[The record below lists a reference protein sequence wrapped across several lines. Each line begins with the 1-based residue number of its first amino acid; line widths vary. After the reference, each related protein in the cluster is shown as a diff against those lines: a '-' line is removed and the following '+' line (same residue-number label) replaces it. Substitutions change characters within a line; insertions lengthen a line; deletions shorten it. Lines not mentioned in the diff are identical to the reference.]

1 MDEQHEHEDV
11 ISVLVVDDEEA
22 LRTLIR
28 RRLER
33 TGWYVVVAEATT
45 TAETITLAEHH
56 QPDVVLLDLLL
67 GPDRGADI
75 IGELLRVAPMTLVAI
90 LTVLSAEDQEEAV
103 KTKGAFV
110 FYEKALLAD
119 IPVHL
124 REDLRTFHRA
134 LDGEEVVAPSAITR
148 RP

>member
-1 MDEQHEHEDV
+1 MDPHHDHV

-33 TGWYVVVAEATT
+33 TRWYEVVAEAASTT
-45 TAETITLAEHH
+45 EAIALAEHH
-56 QPDVVLLDLLL
+56 QPEVVLLDLLL
-67 GPDRGADI
+67 GPDHGVDI
-75 IGELLRVAPMTLVAI
+75 IGELLRVAPLTLVAV
-90 LTVLSAEDQEEAV
+90 LTVLSAEDQEEAA

-110 FYEKALLAD
+110 FYEKSLLAD

-124 REDLRTFHRA
+124 REDLRTFQRA
-134 LDGEEVVAPSAITR
+134 LDGEDVVAPSAIAR
-148 RP
+148 RH

>member
-1 MDEQHEHEDV
+1 MKPPHEDV

-33 TGWYVVVAEATT
+33 TGWYLVVAEAATT
-45 TAETITLAEHH
+45 TEAVTLTEHH

-67 GPDRGADI
+67 GQDNGADI

-103 KTKGAFV
+103 KAAGAFV
-110 FYEKALLAD
+110 FYEKDLLAD
-119 IPVHL
+119 MPVHL
-124 REDLRTFHRA
+124 REDLRTFQRA
-134 LDGEEVVAPSAITR
+134 LEGEDVVAPSAIAR
-148 RP
+148 RH

>member
-1 MDEQHEHEDV
+1 MNAPNQDS

-33 TGWYVVVAEATT
+33 TGWYVVVAEAATT
-45 TAETITLAEHH
+45 TDAVARAEHH
-56 QPDVVLLDLLL
+56 QPEVVLLDLLL
-67 GPDRGADI
+67 GPDHGADI
-75 IGELLRVAPMTLVAI
+75 IGDLLRVAPRTLVAI

-103 KTKGAFV
+103 KAAGAFV
-110 FYEKALLAD
+110 YYEKDLLAD

-124 REDLRTFHRA
+124 REDLRTFQRA
-134 LDGEEVVAPSAITR
+134 LEGEDVVAPSAIAR
-148 RP
+148 RH

>member
-1 MDEQHEHEDV
+1 MDLQNDHA

-33 TGWYVVVAEATT
+33 TGGYVVVAEAATT
-45 TAETITLAEHH
+45 TEAIALTEQH
-56 QPDVVLLDLLL
+56 QPEVVLLDLLL
-67 GPDRGADI
+67 GPDHGADI
-75 IGELLRVAPMTLVAI
+75 IGELLRVAPMTLVAV

-103 KTKGAFV
+103 RAQGAFV
-110 FYEKALLAD
+110 FYEKDQLAD
-119 IPVHL
+119 LPVHL
-124 REDLRTFHRA
+124 REDLGTFRRA
-134 LDGEEVVAPSAITR
+134 LDGEDVVAPSAIVR